1 MNDNILANLQRALRF
16 TFKPGNL
23 IYILLTGIILSAAF
37 HHFYKQDFM
46 FKLGRIGKVS
56 MTPALMIVALAM
68 VVFFCKALDN
78 AARLRAGMDDD
89 VFPITPTSIIPAKV
103 PLGFVCSTLALM
115 YLVIRISRY
124 FSITVFFASI
134 IIFLLVLF
142 LLTPAMML
150 IMLKTENTASTLS
163 SQDLGEALSDIG
175 VGRYITAL
183 VISAL
188 IFAVF
193 ILSDY
198 FWIAPYMQE
207 KMAENL
213 MAQLFSGKGENELS
227 LPVIVYGYSLMGALV
242 FMLLAFF
249 NHHFYATFFPR
260 DEADDDEETFRY
272 GMNAS
277 DREGITATLAE
288 HGVSAAPQAEKK
300 AAEPLPDFSLLADAD
315 TSNLGIEAQKAFAL
329 ALTRADALLTSNKID
344 AGLELLAPFAD
355 ENHDAAAYFPAYQR
369 IYALKPQ
376 YDLLHRLVAAAAR
389 GHQPSFD
396 LICPELERIDPATLP
411 ADSVLPL
418 AQFAARHQH
427 YKTVLAVTRQFAKN
441 HPDHPQLI
449 DNYILAA
456 RALAKSGAGDKAQ
469 QLLQQMLARFPDHAK
484 AAQIRHT
491 LKLLQEKT

>member
-37 HHFYKQDFM
+37 HYFYKQDFM

-56 MTPALMIVALAM
+56 MTPTLMIVALAM

-227 LPVIVYGYSLMGALV
+227 LPVIVYGYSLMGGLV

-260 DEADDDEETFRY
+260 EDDEDGEY
-272 GMNAS
+272 GMDIS

-315 TSNLGIEAQKAFAL
+315 TRNLDIEAQKAFAL
-329 ALTRADALLTSNKID
+329 ALARADALLTSNKID

-355 ENHDAAAYFPAYQR
+355 ETHDAAAYFPAYQR

-376 YDLLHRLVAAAAR
+376 YDQLYRLIAAAAR

-396 LICPELERIDPATLP
+396 LIRPELERIDPATLP

-418 AQFAARHQH
+418 AQFAARQQH
-427 YKTVLAVTRQFAKN
+427 YKTVLAITRQFAKN

-456 RALAKSGAGDKAQ
+456 RALAKSGAEDKAQ

>member
-16 TFKPGNL
+16 TFKSGNL

-56 MTPALMIVALAM
+56 MTPVLMIVALAM

-89 VFPITPTSIIPAKV
+89 VSPITPTSIIPAKV

-115 YLVIRISRY
+115 YFVIHISRY

-150 IMLKTENTASTLS
+150 IMLKTENAASTLS

-193 ILSDY
+193 ILFDY

-207 KMAENL
+207 KIAENL

-227 LPVIVYGYSLMGALV
+227 LPVIVYGYSLMGGLV

-260 DEADDDEETFRY
+260 EDDEDGEY
-272 GMNAS
+272 GMDIS

-300 AAEPLPDFSLLADAD
+300 AAEPLPDFSLLTDAD
-315 TSNLGIEAQKAFAL
+315 TSNMGIETQKAFAL
-329 ALTRADALLTSNKID
+329 ALARADALLTSNKID
-344 AGLELLAPFAD
+344 AGLALLAPFAD

-376 YDLLHRLVAAAAR
+376 YDQLHRLIAAAAR

-396 LICPELERIDPATLP
+396 LIRPELERIDPATLP

-418 AQFAARHQH
+418 AQFAARQQH
-427 YKTVLAVTRQFAKN
+427 YKTVLAITRQFAKN
-441 HPDHPQLI
+441 HPEHPQLI

-456 RALAKSGAGDKAQ
+456 RALAKIGAVDKAQ
-469 QLLQQMLARFPDHAK
+469 QLLQQMLTRFPDHAK